1 MKKQKKLIIL
11 KGNHSIILPEK
22 YNGLPI
28 YVLGAGKV
36 DNLNLKIINDHDE
49 LNNHAERYRDK
60 YCDWIYSINKLFLRS
75 AVLGAKIIFY
85 FLLL

>member
-49 LNNHAERYRDK
+49 LNNYAERYRDK
-60 YCDWIYSINKLFLRS
+60 YCDWIYSINKLFLRNKL
-75 AVLGAKIIFY
+75 VNNRGLYKKK
-85 FLLL
+85 